1 MPNEENRATYRYTAD
16 EQREMDVL
24 RRRYVFDAPED
35 DLAALQRLDGEVTR
49 RATIKAVVL
58 GTAGTLKRGTLLAK
72 SSGSAGDGKL
82 VIFGTTAAS
91 NETLTADCIL
101 ADDLD
106 VGTSA
111 DENAVVYIAG
121 CFNEAALIVASG
133 ATIAETDRDE
143 LRKKGII
150 LGTVQEP

>member
-1 MPNEENRATYRYTAD
+1 MTRDLHEKLGAVTPENLIAQLD
-16 EQREMDVL
+16 
-24 RRRYVFDAPED
+24 PP
-35 DLAALQRLDGEVTR
+35 ALK
-49 RATIKAVVL
+49 KAGLIRKL

-82 VIFGTTAAS
+82 VIFGTTAAT

-101 ADDLD
+101 AYDLD